1 MFRFNIVAGSIRNV
15 LLTVILLAR
24 GASTMNDPK
33 SEIDY
38 SILDRPEILMFLFH
52 PRQEGGLMP
61 RQGSGMDVSIPVEP
75 DVSIGACF
83 HMAGKTDPN
92 ILFFHGNGEIVA
104 DYEELGPVYNQ
115 LNINFLPVDYRG
127 YGRSGGEPTVSAM
140 MQDCHAIFLFVK
152 EWLEQQGYTG
162 PLVVM
167 GRSLGS
173 ASALELASTRGTDID
188 ALIIESGFA
197 QAAPLL
203 NLLGID
209 TRRLGFKEENGFRNI
224 DKIKKFRKPTLIIH
238 AEFDHIIP
246 YSDGQSL
253 FDASV
258 TENKKLLQIPGANHN
273 DIFARGLSAYLTAIQ
288 NMVEPLSV

>member
-1 MFRFNIVAGSIRNV
+1 MTDA
-15 LLTVILLAR
+15 
-24 GASTMNDPK
+24 K

-38 SILDRPEILMFLFH
+38 SVLDRPEILMYLFH
-52 PRQEGGLMP
+52 PRPESTWGNPDQPGVDIP
-61 RQGSGMDVSIPVEP
+61 IPV
-75 DVSIGACF
+75 DTDITIGARF
-83 HMAGKTDPN
+83 HLAGKADPT

-104 DYEELGPVYNQ
+104 DYDELGPVYNR

-127 YGRSGGEPTVSAM
+127 YGRSDGDPTVTAM
-140 MQDCHAIFLFVK
+140 MQDCHAVLLFVK
-152 EWLEQQGYTG
+152 EWLAHQEYTG

-173 ASALELASTRGTDID
+173 ASALELASTRSADID

-197 QAAPLL
+197 LASPLL

-224 DKIKKFRKPTLIIH
+224 DKIKKFKKPTLIIH

-258 TENKKLLQIPGANHN
+258 AKDKKLLQIPGANHN
-273 DIFARGLSAYLTAIQ
+273 DIFARGMSAYLTAIQ
-288 NMVEPLSV
+288 NMVEFLPV

>member
-1 MFRFNIVAGSIRNV
+1 MNGSETNV
-15 LLTVILLAR
+15 
-24 GASTMNDPK
+24 
-33 SEIDY
+33 DY
-38 SILDRPEILMFLFH
+38 SVLDRPEILMFLFH
-52 PRQEGGLMP
+52 PRQESGFMP
-61 RQGSGMDVSIPVEP
+61 RQSSGLEVSIPVEP
-75 DVSIGACF
+75 DITIGARF
-83 HMAGKTDPN
+83 HMDDKANPN

-104 DYEELGPVYNQ
+104 DYDELGPVYNQ

-127 YGRSGGEPTVSAM
+127 YGRSDGDPSVTAM
-140 MQDCHAIFLFVK
+140 MKDCHAIFTFVK
-152 EWLEQQGYTG
+152 RWLEQHHYSG
-162 PLVVM
+162 LLIVM

-173 ASALELASTRGTDID
+173 ASALELVSTHNTDID

-197 QAAPLL
+197 QASPLL

-209 TRRLGFKEENGFRNI
+209 TRRLGFKEENGFRNV
-224 DKIKKFRKPTLIIH
+224 DKIRKFSKPTLIIH

-258 TENKKLLQIPGANHN
+258 AKHKKLLQIPGANHN

-288 NMVEPLSV
+288 NLIEALPA

>member
-1 MFRFNIVAGSIRNV
+1 
-15 LLTVILLAR
+15 
-24 GASTMNDPK
+24 MNDA
-33 SEIDY
+33 ETNVDY
-38 SILDRPEILMFLFH
+38 GVLDKPEILMFLFH
-52 PRQEGGLMP
+52 PRQEGGFMP
-61 RQGSGMDVSIPVEP
+61 HQSSGLDVSIPVGT

-83 HMAGKTDPN
+83 HMAGKTNPN

-127 YGRSGGEPTVSAM
+127 YGRSNGEPTVTAM
-140 MQDCHAIFLFVK
+140 MQDCHTIFLFIK
-152 EWLEQQGYTG
+152 KWLEQQGYTG

-173 ASALELASTRGTDID
+173 ASALELASTRSTDID

-197 QAAPLL
+197 QAVPLL

-209 TRRLGFKEENGFRNI
+209 TRRLGFKEENGFCNI

-246 YSDGQSL
+246 YSDAQSL

-258 TENKKLLQIPGANHN
+258 TENKKLLQIPDANHN

>member
-1 MFRFNIVAGSIRNV
+1 
-15 LLTVILLAR
+15 
-24 GASTMNDPK
+24 MNDV
-33 SEIDY
+33 ETNVDY
-38 SILDRPEILMFLFH
+38 SVLDRPEILMFLFH
-52 PRQEGGLMP
+52 PRKEGGFMP
-61 RQGSGMDVSIPVEP
+61 RQSSGMDVSIPVEP

-127 YGRSGGEPTVSAM
+127 YGRSEGKPTVTAM
-140 MQDCHAIFLFVK
+140 MKDCHTILLFVK
-152 EWLEQQGYTG
+152 GWLEQHGYTG
-162 PLVVM
+162 PLIVM

-173 ASALELASTRGTDID
+173 ASALELASIRSDDID

-224 DKIKKFRKPTLIIH
+224 DKIRKFRKPTLIIH

-246 YSDGQSL
+246 YSDGQAL
-253 FDASV
+253 FEASGA
-258 TENKKLLQIPGANHN
+258 ENKKLLQIPGANHN
-273 DIFARGLSAYLTAIQ
+273 DIFARGLSAYLTTIQ
-288 NMVEPLSV
+288 NMVEPLSA

>member
-1 MFRFNIVAGSIRNV
+1 
-15 LLTVILLAR
+15 
-24 GASTMNDPK
+24 
-33 SEIDY
+33 
-38 SILDRPEILMFLFH
+38 
-52 PRQEGGLMP
+52 
-61 RQGSGMDVSIPVEP
+61 
-75 DVSIGACF
+75 
-83 HMAGKTDPN
+83 
-92 ILFFHGNGEIVA
+92 
-104 DYEELGPVYNQ
+104 
-115 LNINFLPVDYRG
+115 
-127 YGRSGGEPTVSAM
+127 
-140 MQDCHAIFLFVK
+140 MQDCHTIFLFIK
-152 EWLEQQGYTG
+152 KWLEQQGYTG

-173 ASALELASTRGTDID
+173 ASALELASTRSTDIN

-197 QAAPLL
+197 QAVPLL

-224 DKIKKFRKPTLIIH
+224 DKIKRFKKPTLIIH

-258 TENKKLLQIPGANHN
+258 AKDKKLLQIPGANHN

-288 NMVEPLSV
+288 NMVELLPV